1 VCHQTVSLIARVL
14 EANGIAT
21 VIVGSALDIVRHSGV
36 PRYLHSD
43 LPLGNPCGAPYDKI
57 MQQSIM
63 NSVIQLLSE
72 AKQPN
77 TVARSPAVWPGDNSW
92 RDDYSKVDANNAQ
105 QLKLKGEARRRQ
117 QSQDKTNG
125 GGRAAMIP

>member
-1 VCHQTVSLIARVL
+1 ML

-21 VIVGSALDIVRHSGV
+21 VIVGSALDIVTHCGV

-43 LPLGNPCGAPYDKI
+43 LPLGNPCGAPYDKP

-63 NSVIQLLSE
+63 HGAIQLLTE
-72 AKQPN
+72 AKQAN

-117 QSQDKTNG
+117 QSQDKA